1 MELNDTIRLIA
12 AIVIGYAVLFLTM
25 WIFKNKN
32 KKNKKIAIK

>member
-1 MELNDTIRLIA
+1 MELNDTLRLIA

-32 KKNKKIAIK
+32 KKDKKLRIK

>member
-1 MELNDTIRLIA
+1 MELNDTLRLIA

-32 KKNKKIAIK
+32 KKNKKLRIK